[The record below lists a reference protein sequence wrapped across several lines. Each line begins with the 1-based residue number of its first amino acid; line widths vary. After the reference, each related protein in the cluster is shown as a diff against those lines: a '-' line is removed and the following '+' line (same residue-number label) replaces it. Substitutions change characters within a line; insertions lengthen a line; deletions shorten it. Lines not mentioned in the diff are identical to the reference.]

1 MMSIYNY
8 NQSVFPPAPLHT
20 PPRDYGYGGY
30 PWAPCYRRSPP
41 PSTGESTSG
50 GTATTETSGSAFTL
64 ALKVLSPRNK
74 RDYRQ
79 YSLRNVVPTAT
90 STPEV
95 LREVIR
101 SQVGEAVSEMTDFP
115 VGFYQDCKKMWIQ
128 NEQDLLDAWQVLEKS
143 KSLTLWCHGKD
154 AHKRKKQDAD
164 LDAGYNDAAESDD
177 EGGPS
182 VGKRPC
188 TAGQKKRRT
197 TSEEKAMQV
206 QELKGQLEQTH
217 GTKYNGC
224 QYRLWA
230 EMLFAGVHKDMDEPP
245 QVPMFGR
252 GTQRNRTSSTS
263 GTDLSSALTDVA
275 VAIRN
280 AFNPQSQS
288 ETCTPT
294 STHSTY
300 SSPRKA
306 ADLRSRYIQQ
316 LKELASLREIGAL
329 TSEEYEAERVTVV
342 KLMRELHA
350 QK

>member
-1 MMSIYNY
+1 MSIYNY
-8 NQSVFPPAPLHT
+8 NQSVFPPAALPT

-30 PWAPCYRRSPP
+30 PWASCYRQSPP
-41 PSTGESTSG
+41 PSTAESTSD
-50 GTATTETSGSAFTL
+50 GTATTEVSESGFTV

-90 STPEV
+90 STPEL

-101 SQVGEAVSEMTDFP
+101 SQVGEVVSETTDFP
-115 VGFYQDCKKMWIQ
+115 VGFYQESKKIWIQ
-128 NEQDLLDAWQVLEKS
+128 NKQDLLDAWRVLEKS
-143 KSLTLWCHGKD
+143 KSLTLWCHGRD
-154 AHKRKKQDAD
+154 THKRKKHDAD
-164 LDAGYNDAAESDD
+164 LDAGHNDAAESDD
-177 EGGPS
+177 EGGRS
-182 VGKRPC
+182 MGKRAC
-188 TAGQKKRRT
+188 TAGQKKTRS

-206 QELKGQLEQTH
+206 QELKGQLEQKH
-217 GTKYNGC
+217 GTKYSGC

-230 EMLFAGVHKDMDEPP
+230 EMLFAGVHKDMDEAP
-245 QVPMFGR
+245 QVPMFDR
-252 GTQRNRTSSTS
+252 GTPRKRTSSS
-263 GTDLSSALTDVA
+263 GTDLSNALTDVA
-275 VAIRN
+275 VAIKN
-280 AFNPQSQS
+280 AFNPPSPS

-294 STHSTY
+294 STRSTY

-350 QK
+350 QN